1 MQNYDKALHFG
12 VGIALAAVAGLLGLV
27 WSIPA
32 AAAVAVGKEV
42 YDLNHRDKHTP
53 GLDGRHHDRRWCHRL
68 RRAAAGSVNMN

>member
-32 AAAVAVGKEV
+32 VAAVAVGKEV

-53 GLDGRHHDRRWCHRL
+53 DWMDAITTVVGAIAYVVLRL
-68 RRAAAGSVNMN
+68 AA